1 MLEMSTTLSL
11 ECSRC
16 NLDLGKE
23 TWQPNVE
30 FGVELLINLNM
41 HNVRIGI
48 GCVENTVIKT
58 FKVWPVVQGNHELP

>member
-1 MLEMSTTLSL
+1 MSTTLSL

-30 FGVELLINLNM
+30 FGVELLINL

>member
-1 MLEMSTTLSL
+1 MISFDKCMLEMSTTLSL

-16 NLDLGKE
+16 NLELGKE

-30 FGVELLINLNM
+30 FDVELLINLNM
-41 HNVRIGI
+41 HDVRIGI

-58 FKVWPVVQGNHELP
+58 FKV